1 MEYGLKIFKYFN
13 KTEKELNMTINI
25 YINEHSNTTV
35 NLLYLQIG
43 EFIYGNL
50 NSTMDYRSGDKII
63 VYNDCDKL
71 SENEN
76 YKIVINKIK

>member
-1 MEYGLKIFKYFN
+1 
-13 KTEKELNMTINI
+13 MTINI

-76 YKIVINKIK
+76 YNFVICYINLFCRKRKFSFQNNHQ